1 MDEILILPGN
11 EQELFDSYFDKIKY
25 SALQERLT
33 LLKGAIHN
41 TLPVQECRRHKLTGD
56 VMEMLR
62 EKEQLQRKLFQAV
75 LHSFATRICEKQKE
89 ICEQQYWAAPC
100 GKEAEYISTCRIP
113 DLYHD
118 PLLYTRIKEWWF
130 DLNLEQI
137 QEIACTF
144 KDDFSSLNSDNETED
159 YIDRCWQTLPLEA
172 RERIYKHYN
181 P

>member
-11 EQELFDSYFDKIKY
+11 EQELFDCYFDKIKY
-25 SALQERLT
+25 AALQERLT
-33 LLKGAIHN
+33 LLKGAIN
-41 TLPVQECRRHKLTGD
+41 NSLPVQVRRRHKLTGD

-75 LHSFATRICEKQKE
+75 LHSFVTRVCEKQKE

-100 GKEAEYISTCRIP
+100 GKEAEYISASRIP
-113 DLYHD
+113 DLCDD

-130 DLNLEQI
+130 ALNFEQM

-144 KDDFSSLNSDNETED
+144 NDDFSSLSSDIEAED
-159 YIDRCWQTLPLEA
+159 DINHCWQTLPLES